1 MESSEEDDDF
11 PFIESITPQSK
22 IDSLYQSH
30 TEKGIRKVC
39 CELIDLKDA
48 VENLCGNMETKYLAF
63 LRMSE
68 EVVEM
73 EHELI
78 ELRKHISAQRIL
90 VQDLM
95 TGVCRELEEYNSAN
109 GDIGDSQQDLQVDE
123 LQSSLP
129 SDTDIRKEI
138 FLENIDVL
146 LAEHKVEEA
155 IEALEAEE
163 KYCLELKGPG
173 DTSSMEASYRSVF
186 LKRKSMLEDQLIGIT
201 EQPLVGI
208 LELKKALSA
217 LIKLGKG
224 PLAHQLLLKSYGSR
238 LQKSIE
244 VFLPSCSVYPKTF
257 PATLSR
263 LMFSIISVTT
273 KESGS
278 IFGDNPVYTNRLVQW
293 AEWEIEYFVRLVK
306 NNAPSSETVFA
317 LGAASNCVQA
327 SLTYCSMLESQGLKL
342 SKLLLV
348 LLRPYIEEVL
358 EFNFRRARREALDV
372 AEMDE
377 SSLLS
382 PHSMSPLS
390 AFVTSSDSV
399 LVDSGMKF
407 MDIVEDILAQLTPM
421 AVLHFG
427 ANVLTRI
434 SQLFDKYMD
443 MLFKSLPGPS
453 DDDNLTE
460 LKEVIQFRAE
470 TDSEQLALLG
480 LAFTIL
486 DELLPLAV
494 MKVWSLKNES
504 KELESE
510 STVPNASITA
520 ELKEWKRNL
529 QHSFDKLRDHFC
541 RQYVLTFIY
550 SREGKTRLN
559 ALIYLSGEGEDLYW
573 GSDPLPS
580 LPFQALFA
588 KLQQLAIVAGDVL
601 LGREKIQK
609 NLLARLTETVV
620 MWLSEEQEFW
630 DVFEDESVPLRPLGL
645 QQLILDMH
653 FTVEIACFAGYPSR
667 HVQQIASAIITRAIR
682 TFSARGID
690 PQSALPEDEWFVE
703 TAKTA
708 INKLLLGTSGS
719 DASEIDEDHVI
730 LHDEMVS
737 DSDETA
743 SSLSS
748 TESFESF
755 ASASMGE
762 LDSPVYFTEVML
774 TNVVGKY
781 VVVVSSILA
790 DKCVEVEEMKVEEAH
805 FRGRK
810 LQGATLP
817 IPDGYSGFVIGKKSP
832 GKRKASDMSEQNS
845 NTWEITAKFENI
857 TYWNHDSLPSKV
869 DAFVRSLHWL
879 SVAEALH
886 KPAAAEDLASAS
898 IALEK
903 K

>member
-1 MESSEEDDDF
+1 MESSEEEEDF
-11 PFIESITPQSK
+11 PFIESITPQSE

-48 VENLCGNMETKYLAF
+48 VENLCGNMQTKYLAF
-63 LRMSE
+63 LRISE

-109 GDIGDSQQDLQVDE
+109 GDIGDSQQDFQVDE

-129 SDTDIRKEI
+129 SGTDIRKAL
-138 FLENIDVL
+138 FLENIDLL

-163 KYCLELKGPG
+163 KNCPELKGPG
-173 DTSSMEASYRSVF
+173 DTSSMEASYRSEF
-186 LKRKSMLEDQLIGIT
+186 LKRKSMLEDQLNEIT
-201 EQPLVGI
+201 EQPSVGI
-208 LELKKALSA
+208 LELKKALSS

-224 PLAHQLLLKSYGSR
+224 PSAHQQLLKSYGSR

-244 VFLPSCSVYPKTF
+244 VFLPSCPLYPKTF

-293 AEWEIEYFVRLVK
+293 AEWEIEYLVRLVK

-358 EFNFRRARREALDV
+358 ELNFRRARREVLDV

-382 PHSMSPLS
+382 PPSMSPLS
-390 AFVTSSDSV
+390 AFATSSDSV

-407 MDIVEDILAQLTPM
+407 MGIVEDILSQLTPM

-494 MKVWSLKNES
+494 MKVWSLKNDS
-504 KELESE
+504 KELESDR
-510 STVPNASITA
+510 TVPNACITP

-541 RQYVLTFIY
+541 RQYVLSFIY

-573 GSDPLPS
+573 DPDPLPS

-601 LGREKIQK
+601 LGRDKIQK
-609 NLLARLTETVV
+609 ILLARLTETVV

-630 DVFEDESVPLRPLGL
+630 DVFEDESVPLKPLGL

-667 HVQQIASAIITRAIR
+667 HVHQIASAIIARAIR

-719 DASEIDEDHVI
+719 DASEIDEDHSI
-730 LHDEMVS
+730 LHDEIVS
-737 DSDETA
+737 DSDDTT

-748 TESFESF
+748 VESVESF

-762 LDSPVYFTEVML
+762 LDSPVYSTDPE
-774 TNVVGKY
+774 G
-781 VVVVSSILA
+781 
-790 DKCVEVEEMKVEEAH
+790 
-805 FRGRK
+805 
-810 LQGATLP
+810 
-817 IPDGYSGFVIGKKSP
+817 
-832 GKRKASDMSEQNS
+832 
-845 NTWEITAKFENI
+845 
-857 TYWNHDSLPSKV
+857 
-869 DAFVRSLHWL
+869 
-879 SVAEALH
+879 
-886 KPAAAEDLASAS
+886 
-898 IALEK
+898 
-903 K
+903 